1 MTDVKVC
8 PDAKQRK
15 LVNEYAMLVSQQEAI
30 KRRIYEIKAEFE
42 QMAAD
47 ELRDTKTKTA
57 TYWGHHNSRVTVTE
71 TGTVKLVSAYMLAGL
86 LGPLADD
93 FITTKTTHNMTE
105 PCKRLLGMVCQGNY
119 TEGSLEQLIGNITQD
134 DAVATALR
142 KKIKGHYEKDK
153 ATIMQLA
160 GLSEEDAST
169 WAYLAAE
176 VINYEWLAQVL
187 RAAGWS
193 GSIDD
198 AVKII
203 RAAAIVDESV
213 KVSISSEE

>member
-1 MTDVKVC
+1 MTDIKIRC
-8 PDAKQRK
+8 DAEQRK

-30 KRRIYEIKAEFE
+30 KRRIDEIKAEFE

-57 TYWGHHNSRVTVTE
+57 TYWGSHNSRVTVTE

-93 FITTKTTHNMTE
+93 FITTKTTHDMTA

-142 KKIKGHYEKDK
+142 KKLKGRYEKDK

-176 VINYEWLAQVL
+176 VINYEWLEQVL

>member
-1 MTDVKVC
+1 MTDIKVC

-30 KRRIYEIKAEFE
+30 TRRIDEIKAEFE

-86 LGPLADD
+86 LGPLAGD

-142 KKIKGHYEKDK
+142 KKLKGRYEKDK